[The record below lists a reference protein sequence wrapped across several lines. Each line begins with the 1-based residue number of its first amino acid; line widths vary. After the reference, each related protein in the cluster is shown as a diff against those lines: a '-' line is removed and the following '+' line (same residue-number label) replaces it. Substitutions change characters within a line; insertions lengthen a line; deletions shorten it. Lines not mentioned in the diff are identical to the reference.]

1 MTLNCLIVDDE
12 PLARQLLSDYV
23 NKIPFLR
30 LEKTCA
36 SPIEAIEVLHH
47 THIDIL
53 FLDVQMPEITG
64 IGLLKVLSKK
74 PYVILTTAY
83 SEYAIEGYELDVMDY
98 LLKPITFERFFKAME
113 KASIRLKF
121 VYAPDQTPPST
132 TDIPDKS
139 ESSTAEPQPS
149 FIFVKDGTSLV
160 KIRLADIKY
169 IEGMKDYVAIHTPQK
184 KFVVHQRMKNMETM
198 LPIDRFIRIHHSYIV
213 SLDWIDA
220 VQKERVQI
228 GNISLPIS
236 DSYLKAFR
244 AFIGDN
250 M

>member
-1 MTLNCLIVDDE
+1 
-12 PLARQLLSDYV
+12 
-23 NKIPFLR
+23 
-30 LEKTCA
+30 
-36 SPIEAIEVLHH
+36 
-47 THIDIL
+47 
-53 FLDVQMPEITG
+53 
-64 IGLLKVLSKK
+64 
-74 PYVILTTAY
+74 
-83 SEYAIEGYELDVMDY
+83 

-113 KASIRLKF
+113 KASTRLKF
-121 VYAPDQTPPST
+121 VQAPEQTPPATNDT
-132 TDIPDKS
+132 TDKPDL
-139 ESSTAEPQPS
+139 SSAEPQPS
-149 FIFVKDGTSLV
+149 FIFVKDGTTLV

-198 LPIDRFIRIHHSYIV
+198 LPADRFIRIHHSYIV

-220 VQKERVQI
+220 VQKERVQL

>member
-23 NKIPFLR
+23 KKIPFLR
-30 LEKTCA
+30 LEKTCS
-36 SPIEAIEVLHH
+36 SPIEAIEVLHN
-47 THIDIL
+47 TPIDIL

-113 KASIRLKF
+113 KASARLKL
-121 VYAPDQTPPST
+121 VQAPEQTPPST
-132 TDIPDKS
+132 PDTTDKPDATS
-139 ESSTAEPQPS
+139 AEPQPS
-149 FIFVKDGTSLV
+149 FIFVKDGTTLV

-198 LPIDRFIRIHHSYIV
+198 LPTDRFIRIHHSYIV

-228 GNISLPIS
+228 GNMSLPIS